1 MELKKSKKADLERN
15 RTSFLQIGLLLA
27 LSLTLIAFDWKTK
40 PDESKRD
47 KYFSETLF
55 EPEVIQNT
63 RREDPKPQIIQKKL
77 TDILNIVPDEIV
89 IDENFN
95 FNVEANPDTRFDF
108 IGFTDEVEKI
118 EETFDFLPIEDMPTF
133 NGGNPAIE
141 FRKYISQNLH
151 YPEIAAENG
160 VKGKVYVQF
169 VINTKGQLVDAEII
183 GAVDPALDKE
193 ALRVILTSPLWS
205 PGKQRG
211 KPVKVR
217 FTFPIAFV
225 LQ

>member
-1 MELKKSKKADLERN
+1 MELKKSKRADLERN
-15 RTSFLQIGLLLA
+15 RGAFLQIGLLLA
-27 LSLTLIAFDWKTK
+27 LSLTLIAFDWKSK
-40 PDESKRD
+40 PDESKKD
-47 KYFSETLF
+47 KYFSENIF
-55 EPEVIQNT
+55 EPEVIQST
-63 RREDPKPQIIQKKL
+63 RREEPKPEILQQKL
-77 TDILNIVPDEIV
+77 TDILNIVPDDIV

-108 IGFTDEVEKI
+108 IGFTDEEKQI

-141 FRKYISQNLH
+141 FRKYISQNTI
-151 YPEIAAENG
+151 YPEIAVENG
-160 VKGKVYVQF
+160 VMGKVYVQF
-169 VINTKGQLVDAEII
+169 VINAKGKLVDAEVI

-193 ALRVILTSPLWS
+193 ALRVIMSSPLWV
-205 PGKQRG
+205 PGKQRD

-225 LQ
+225 LK